1 MNELNTGP
9 VAESASRQRGRTYT
23 LLILMLVYAFNHID
37 RQVLIIL
44 QEDIQREFS
53 LSDSQLG
60 LLTGILF
67 AAFYST
73 LGIPAAIWADRG
85 NRKTII
91 TIALAI
97 WSGMTALSG
106 MAMNFIHIALARMG
120 VAVGEA
126 GCTPPA
132 TSIIADLYPPKE
144 RATAMGIYTL
154 GIGVGV
160 LVGLALGDFVA
171 DRYGWRVAFFVAG
184 IPGLVLAVLVWFTV
198 REPERGASEAR
209 RTDEI
214 APSVSETFGFILTQP
229 SFVALLIGCTLICIS
244 ANAFLA
250 WVPVLMGRTYS
261 FADGELGLALGLLI
275 GGFGCAGAILIGMI
289 TDRLS
294 ARSLSWRP
302 LIIAVCGG
310 VSIPFV
316 FFALGA
322 ETKWA
327 FYLLY
332 IVPSFVGLIYASI
345 AYTAAQEL
353 VSVRM
358 RAFAAAFSLLC
369 LTLLGIGLGPW
380 VTGLISDMFLAQMTP
395 AGEGGGFS
403 PVQQADALR
412 RALYIILGLNVL
424 SIPPLLLSARTYVR
438 DVARAAEGLSARAFA

>member
-1 MNELNTGP
+1 MSDTAIKPAGTAQ
-9 VAESASRQRGRTYT
+9 VAQQGRTYI

-44 QEDIQREFS
+44 LGPIQDEFK
-53 LSDSQLG
+53 LTDSQLG
-60 LLTGILF
+60 LLTGPLF
-67 AAFYST
+67 AILYST

-85 NRKTII
+85 NRKKII
-91 TIALAI
+91 MLALTI

-106 MAMNFIHIALARMG
+106 LALNFVHIALARMG

-160 LVGLALGDFVA
+160 LVGLTLGDFVA
-171 DRYGWRVAFFVAG
+171 DRYGWRAAFFVAG
-184 IPGLVLAVLVWFTV
+184 IPGLLLAGAFWFTV
-198 REPERGASEAR
+198 REPARGASEAR
-209 RTDEI
+209 RSDEP
-214 APSVSETFGFILTQP
+214 APSILETFAFIFTQP
-229 SFVALLIGCTLICIS
+229 SFLSLLIGCTLICIS
-244 ANAFLA
+244 ANAFLV
-250 WVPVLMGRTYS
+250 WVPALLDRTFS

-294 ARSLSWRP
+294 ARSLAWRP
-302 LIIAVCGG
+302 LIIAICGG
-310 VSIPFV
+310 IAIPFV

-327 FYLLY
+327 FYALY
-332 IVPSFVGLIYASI
+332 IIPSFVGLIYASI

-358 RAFAAAFSLLC
+358 RAFAAAFTLLC

-380 VTGLISDMFLAQMTP
+380 VTGMISDMFLGQMTP
-395 AGEGGGFS
+395 ELADGYS
-403 PVQQADALR
+403 VAQQAEALR
-412 RALYIILGLNVL
+412 KALYVILGLNVL
-424 SIPPLLLSARTYVR
+424 SIPPLILSARTYTA
-438 DVARAAEGLSARAFA
+438 DVERATNGISAPSAF

>member
-1 MNELNTGP
+1 MSSLQAG
-9 VAESASRQRGRTYT
+9 AASPAVQKGRAYT

-53 LSDSQLG
+53 LSDGQLG
-60 LLTGILF
+60 LLTGLLF

-85 NRKTII
+85 NRKMII
-91 TIALAI
+91 TLALTI

-106 MAMNFIHIALARMG
+106 FAQNFVHIALARMG
-120 VAVGEA
+120 VAIGEA
-126 GCTPPA
+126 GGTPPA
-132 TSIIADLYPPKE
+132 TSIIADLYPPRE
-144 RATAMGIYTL
+144 RATAMGFYTL

-184 IPGLVLAVLVWFTV
+184 VPGLLLAVLVWFTV
-198 REPERGASEAR
+198 REPQRGASEAR
-209 RTDEI
+209 RSDGP
-214 APSVSETFGFILTQP
+214 APSVVSTLSFIGSQA
-229 SFVALLIGCTLICIS
+229 SFVSLLIGCTLICIS

-250 WVPVLMGRTYS
+250 WVPVYLGRSFT

-294 ARSLSWRP
+294 ARSLAWRP

-310 VSIPFV
+310 LAIPFV
-316 FFALGA
+316 FFALQA
-322 ETKWA
+322 EGKWT
-327 FYLLY
+327 FYVLY
-332 IVPSFVGLIYASI
+332 VVPSFVGLIYASI

-353 VSVRM
+353 VGVRM
-358 RAFAAAFSLLC
+358 RAFAAAFTLLC
-369 LTLLGIGLGPW
+369 LTLLGIGLGPLI
-380 VTGLISDMFLAQMTP
+380 TGLISDAFLAQMTP
-395 AGEGGGFS
+395 LGEDGYTTA
-403 PVQQADALR
+403 QTAEALR
-412 RALYIILGLNVL
+412 NALYVVLILNVL
-424 SIPPLLLSARTYVR
+424 SIPPLILSARTYVG
-438 DVARAAEGLSARAFA
+438 DVDRASALSETVPDIV

>member
-1 MNELNTGP
+1 MSESSMNPITEAQSKQP
-9 VAESASRQRGRTYT
+9 GRTYV

-60 LLTGILF
+60 MLTGILF
-67 AAFYST
+67 AILYST

-85 NRKTII
+85 NRKKII
-91 TIALAI
+91 TLALTI
-97 WSGMTALSG
+97 WAGMTALSG
-106 MAMNFIHIALARMG
+106 MALNFTHIALARMG

-154 GIGVGV
+154 GIGLGV

-171 DRYGWRVAFFVAG
+171 DRYGWRIAFFVAG
-184 IPGLVLAVLVWFTV
+184 IPGLILAVLVWFSV
-198 REPERGASEAR
+198 REPQRGASEAR
-209 RTDEI
+209 RSDEP
-214 APSVSETFGFILTQP
+214 APSILETFGFIFTQP
-229 SFVALLIGCTLICIS
+229 SFLSLLVGCTLICIS

-275 GGFGCAGAILIGMI
+275 GGFGCAGAILIGMV
-289 TDRLS
+289 TDKLS
-294 ARSLSWRP
+294 ARSLAWRP
-302 LIIAVCGG
+302 LIIAICGA
-310 VSIPFV
+310 VAIPFV

-322 ETKWA
+322 QSKWT
-327 FYLLY
+327 FYVLY

-358 RAFAAAFSLLC
+358 RAFAAAFTLLC

-380 VTGLISDMFLAQMTP
+380 VTGAISDMFLAGMTP
-395 AGEGGGFS
+395 AGDEGAFTTA
-403 PVQQADALR
+403 QQAEALR
-412 RALYIILGLNVL
+412 QALYIILGLNVL
-424 SIPPLLLSARTYVR
+424 SIPPLILSARTYAH
-438 DVARAAEGLSARAFA
+438 DVERAAAGVSASTSG